1 MMFPFVFLALIVAT
15 HASGKCPTIFISRSK
30 VSYLSN
36 MSCIAFRITSPSK
49 GRQPLTFVLKKK
61 KTKTKYNNSIQENV
75 IHVLSLNYPSSDC
88 NYNKR
93 RLKFSLSSDKNESKL
108 LHGYSFMIYKWQNY
122 ERAGLLIFTAMQIKI
137 NDK

>member
-15 HASGKCPTIFISRSK
+15 HAKSGKCPTIFISRSK

-61 KTKTKYNNSIQENV
+61 KTKTKYNNSI
-75 IHVLSLNYPSSDC
+75 
-88 NYNKR
+88 
-93 RLKFSLSSDKNESKL
+93 
-108 LHGYSFMIYKWQNY
+108 
-122 ERAGLLIFTAMQIKI
+122 
-137 NDK
+137 